1 MSLRTLGSRVA
12 QLAIVLVA
20 VTFGCAL
27 LARLLPVDLAELLL
41 PVGTDVDRAIFRK
54 QLGLDKNVVAYY
66 LDWLGRFVRGD
77 FGDIYFS
84 GGTEPVADRIA
95 RALPRSVLLMVYT
108 QVVSLAVAIPLGVW
122 SAYRVGRRADRAIN
136 NSLFVI
142 SAVPSFA
149 IGLTL
154 IILLGVRWQ
163 LLPTLDYV
171 PLSDGLWPHL
181 SHMIMPVLSLSVG
194 LVAVYTR
201 LLRADMVAVLRED
214 YITMAASKGLSN
226 TRILWCHAL
235 RPASITLF
243 TSAAL
248 NMGALIGGAIVIE
261 TIFATYGIGFEIF
274 LAIQGRQYL
283 AIQSLVAL
291 IAIFYVVFN
300 LAVDVL
306 AGYVDPRT
314 RDRRLRG

>member
-1 MSLRTLGSRVA
+1 MTLPTFLSRLWQFAV
-12 QLAIVLVA
+12 VLLC

-27 LARLLPVDLAELLL
+27 LVRLLPIDLAQVLL
-41 PVGTDVDRAIFRK
+41 PVATEADRVAFR
-54 QLGLDKNVVAYY
+54 QRIGLDKNVVAYY
-66 LDWLGRFVRGD
+66 LDWLWGFVRGD

-84 GGTEPVADRIA
+84 GGSEPVADRIA
-95 RALPRSVLLMVYT
+95 RALPRSALLMLYT
-108 QVVSLAVAIPLGVW
+108 QIFSLAVAIPLGVW
-122 SAYRVGRRADRAIN
+122 SAYRAGRRADKVISH
-136 NSLFVI
+136 SLFAL
-142 SAVPSFA
+142 SAFPSFA

-171 PLSDGLWPHL
+171 PISDGLWPHL

-194 LVAVYTR
+194 LVATYTR

-226 TRILWCHAL
+226 ARILWRHAF

-248 NMGALIGGAIVIE
+248 NMGALIGGAIVVE

-300 LAVDVL
+300 VTVDVL
-306 AGYVDPRT
+306 AGVVDPRT
-314 RDRRLRG
+314 RDRRVRA